1 MSFVMVFLEGL
12 CSFPSEKCP
21 ASWNAAPQAPPA
33 LREEGKAAGLLLSK
47 TGKIFTSFSP
57 CSVLQETICFVVG
70 DGAVSE
76 GKRLTCS
83 VDRGHRHFACWCRF
97 CPNWLSSG
105 VCGLIRLGFQHHV
118 PHVICSGG
126 LCVFRHG
133 ECCPE
138 VFSVLQGK
146 RDCS

>member
-1 MSFVMVFLEGL
+1 MSFVMVLLEGL

-76 GKRLTCS
+76 RKLF
-83 VDRGHRHFACWCRF
+83 H
-97 CPNWLSSG
+97 
-105 VCGLIRLGFQHHV
+105 
-118 PHVICSGG
+118 
-126 LCVFRHG
+126 
-133 ECCPE
+133 
-138 VFSVLQGK
+138 LQ
-146 RDCS
+146 C